1 MKLEI
6 ETHKKRQ
13 VVDITGQIEQHVP
26 DGSGLAS
33 IFIKHT
39 TAALTTADLDPGTDE
54 DLLDALTGMLPEVE
68 WRHPHDP
75 AHAPSHLLS
84 SILGPQVTIPYNDG
98 KLQQGT
104 WQRLILVELD
114 GPRSR
119 QVELSIIRTADS

>member
-1 MKLEI
+1 MNLEI
-6 ETHKKRQ
+6 ETQKNRQ
-13 VVDITGQIEQHVP
+13 VIDITGQIEQHLP

-54 DLLDALTGMLPEVE
+54 DLLDALTGMLPDVK

-75 AHAPSHLLS
+75 SHAPSHLLS
-84 SILGPQVTIPYNDG
+84 SILGPQVTIPYSDG

-114 GPRSR
+114 GPRTR
-119 QVELSIIRTADS
+119 QIELSIIVDSGS